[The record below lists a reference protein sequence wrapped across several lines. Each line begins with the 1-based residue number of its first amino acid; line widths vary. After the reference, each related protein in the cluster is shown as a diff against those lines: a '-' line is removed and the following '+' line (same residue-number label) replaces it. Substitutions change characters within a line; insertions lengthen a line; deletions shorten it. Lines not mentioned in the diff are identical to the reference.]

1 MDHRQSPDFFYIVVV
16 VVVVNVVDKKNTMG
30 VSNPYTA
37 AIALLSD

>member
-1 MDHRQSPDFFYIVVV
+1 MDHRQSPDFFYIV